1 MFSIVLRHSN
11 YNIRIISIEGTFLGH
26 PVDSLVNADNMADN
40 MSNSATEENVNI
52 SLEDLL
58 NILATLQLDIK
69 SITVEKGKLKWM
81 KSFEPL
87 KKFVETSL
95 QLKGRHLAGI

>member
-1 MFSIVLRHSN
+1 MLTHSCVQHSAQAFKL
-11 YNIRIISIEGTFLGH
+11 YYWGH
-26 PVDSLVNADNMADN
+26 TVESLVIADNMC
-40 MSNSATEENVNI
+40 NSAAEENVNI

-58 NILATLQLDIK
+58 NNLAKLQLDNK

-81 KSFEPL
+81 KSFESL

-95 QLKGRHLAGI
+95 QLNGRHLAGI

>member
-1 MFSIVLRHSN
+1 
-11 YNIRIISIEGTFLGH
+11 
-26 PVDSLVNADNMADN
+26 MADN
-40 MSNSATEENVNI
+40 MSNSAAQENVNI
-52 SLEDLL
+52 SLEDFI
-58 NILATLQLDIK
+58 NNLAKLQLDNK
-69 SITVEKGKLKWM
+69 SITVERGKLIWI